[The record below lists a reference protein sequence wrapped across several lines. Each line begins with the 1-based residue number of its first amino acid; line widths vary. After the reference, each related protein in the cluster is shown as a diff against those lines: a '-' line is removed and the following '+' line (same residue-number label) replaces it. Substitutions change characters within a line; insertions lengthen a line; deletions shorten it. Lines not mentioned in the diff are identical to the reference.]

1 MFQPFYV
8 RPRWEA
14 PAIWR
19 EQHNNIETIRWK
31 DMRAVKRVTC
41 HLSVIDYQLN
51 YMIFLF
57 LCFITGLKAANG
69 AAREDE
75 KFCQV

>member
-8 RPRWEA
+8 RPGWEA

-19 EQHNNIETIRWK
+19 EQHNNIENIGWK
-31 DMRAVKRVTC
+31 DMHAVKRVTC
-41 HLSVIDYQLN
+41 HLSLIDYQLK

-57 LCFITGLKAANG
+57 LGFMAGLKAANG
-69 AAREDE
+69 AAREEE